1 MNLVIVESPAK
12 AKTINKYLGDN
23 YTVLASYGHIRDL
36 PSKNGSV
43 DPENKFQM
51 EWEIDSFSKKY
62 LKEIT
67 DVAKDSDK
75 IILATDPDREGEAI
89 AWHVKEF
96 LDEKKILK
104 DKKIERVVFNEI
116 TKKAVINGIENPRSL
131 EGQLVDAYMA
141 RRALDYLVGF
151 NISPILW
158 TKLPGS
164 KSAGRVQSVA
174 LRLLTEREHEIEVF
188 NPEEFWTINVNFITS
203 SKNILTSSISELN
216 GEKIEKF
223 SFRNKE
229 DVNNAISKI
238 KEKKYSIKDIT
249 SKIYTRNPSGPFTT
263 STLQQSAS
271 SKLGFGASRTMQI
284 AQRLYQGIEI
294 DGDTKGLITYMRTD
308 GTNISK
314 EAIPLFRKYIEE
326 NYGDDYLPEQANNYS
341 GKKAKNAQE
350 AHEAIRPTEIKNSP
364 ESIKKYLSTD
374 QYKLYDLIWS
384 RALSSQMQP
393 AKFDRKT
400 ILITSEDGK
409 NILKSSGSTVKFD
422 GFLKLQK
429 IDENDDEKIL
439 PEVSKGPI
447 EIKEFNDEQ
456 HFTQPPP
463 RFSEASLVK
472 KLEELGIGRP
482 STYAS
487 IISVISNRGYADIVN
502 KRFFPTDRGKLLSAF
517 LEKLFSRYVDY
528 DFTAKLED
536 QLDDITSGKENW
548 IKVLDQFW
556 IDFNKNVLNV
566 KEKRTREVLDLLNDS
581 LGKLIFDTDE
591 NGKIDRK
598 CKLCQTGELSLKN
611 SFRGG
616 AFIGC
621 SGYPECKFTRP
632 LSKIKASQQVNL
644 AEPKLIGKNDIGKD
658 IYLKNGRFGPY
669 LQYELS
675 DEEIENI
682 KKPKTKTKKKKKE
695 ESNFKNVSIP
705 KGLDIE
711 NVDLDKAKYLCSL
724 PKIIGK
730 HPDLDKDITIN
741 VGRFGPYLKCDNK
754 SARLESIDE
763 LFNIGLN
770 RAITLISEAKPG
782 RISSSIIKDLGEHP
796 EDKKPVRI
804 MKGQYGPYIKYKSLN
819 ATIPEE
825 KDPAEL
831 TMEEALILIEKRKEY
846 DRSKK
851 RKKKMKLLIF
861 IILILNLC
869 LSTSFSAEKK
879 DCSKFKKFSKN
890 HIACKASNLKA
901 GTKNTAGKIKNKTGN
916 ILKVTTGIFKKN

>member
-12 AKTINKYLGDN
+12 AKTINKYLGKD

-43 DPENKFQM
+43 DPENKFKM
-51 EWEIDSFSKKY
+51 IWEVDSFSKKY

-188 NPEEFWTINVNFITS
+188 NPEEFWTININFITS

-229 DVNNAISKI
+229 DINNAISKI

-326 NYGDDYLPEQANNYS
+326 NYGGEYLPEQANNYS

-364 ESIKKYLSTD
+364 EIIKKYLSTD

-409 NILKSSGSTVKFD
+409 NILKSSGSTIKFD

-556 IDFNKNVLNV
+556 IDFNKNILNV
-566 KEKRTREVLDLLNDS
+566 KEKRTREVLDLLNES

-695 ESNFKNVSIP
+695 ENNFKNVSIP

-724 PKIIGK
+724 PRIIGK

-754 SARLESIDE
+754 SARLESVDE

-851 RKKKMKLLIF
+851 K
-861 IILILNLC
+861 
-869 LSTSFSAEKK
+869 
-879 DCSKFKKFSKN
+879 
-890 HIACKASNLKA
+890 
-901 GTKNTAGKIKNKTGN
+901 KNK
-916 ILKVTTGIFKKN
+916 